1 MVERK
6 KAAAYLLS
14 LQALDEDE
22 SQKNGNKT
30 RRIWIRRRGSLGIFN
45 LIQELGIEDSHG
57 YREIMRMNE
66 EQFQGILQLIDRI
79 SPNKLTILLR
89 D

>member
-30 RRIWIRRRGSLGIFN
+30 RIWIRRRGSLGIFN